1 MILADKIIRLRR
13 KNGWSQEELAEQLG
27 VSRQAVSKWEG
38 GASIPDLDKI
48 VRLSGVFGV
57 STDYLLK
64 DEIERSEPQYDE
76 PETDAEHIVTVEEAG
91 EFIDLHAEASGRI
104 AAAAALCILSPVCM
118 IQLGGLADMGRLSEA
133 FAGGVGAAVLL
144 AIVAGAVAIL
154 ILCVLK
160 LKKYEFLEKESFSLA
175 YGVRGIVSKRR
186 EEYED
191 AARRLLVAGVTL
203 CIVGVIPLL
212 VAGALGASDYV
223 CITCTNVMLAFIALG
238 VYAIIR
244 SFVVMA
250 GFDKLLQQGDYTE
263 DNKRRG
269 RRLSFLPGAY
279 WCLAT
284 AVYLFWSFRTELW
297 ERTWIV
303 WPVAGLLY
311 VALYGILKATVKGK
325 E

>member
-1 MILADKIIRLRR
+1 MILADKIVELRK

-144 AIVAGAVAIL
+144 AIVAVAVAIL

-175 YGVRGIVSKRR
+175 YGVRGIVS
-186 EEYED
+186 
-191 AARRLLVAGVTL
+191 
-203 CIVGVIPLL
+203 
-212 VAGALGASDYV
+212 
-223 CITCTNVMLAFIALG
+223 
-238 VYAIIR
+238 
-244 SFVVMA
+244 
-250 GFDKLLQQGDYTE
+250 
-263 DNKRRG
+263 KRRG

>member
-1 MILADKIIRLRR
+1 MILADKIVELRK

-27 VSRQAVSKWEG
+27 VSRQAVSKWES

-48 VRLSGVFGV
+48 IRLSGIFGV

-64 DEIERSEPQYDE
+64 DEIEQSAPQYDE
-76 PETDAEHIVTVEEAG
+76 PDMAAERIVTVEEAN
-91 EFIDLHAEASGRI
+91 EFMDLHAGASGRV
-104 AAAAALCILSPVCM
+104 AAATALCILSPVCL
-118 IQLGGLADMGRLSEA
+118 IQLAGLAEAGRMDESLAS
-133 FAGGVGAAVLL
+133 GVGTAVLL
-144 AIVAGAVAIL
+144 AIIAVAVAVF
-154 ILCVLK
+154 ILCGLQM
-160 LKKYEFLEKESFSLA
+160 KKFEFLEKDPFSLA
-175 YGVRGIVSKRR
+175 YGVSGIVRKRR
-186 EEYED
+186 EEHEE
-191 AARRLLVAGVTL
+191 AARRRLVVGVTL
-203 CIVGVIPLL
+203 CIVGVIPLIL
-212 VAGALGASDYV
+212 AGALGASDYA

-244 SFVVMA
+244 STVVTA

-263 DNKRRG
+263 ANKRRG